1 MNILKLNLCILPR
14 TKNTLFLEAAK
25 IQEIESRLK
34 LSKINFKIKL
44 LTHPYTKTVLTNL
57 LISNNQ
63 KLHPDSIFNEKNR
76 HQDLNQEL
84 SRLHLAVKT
93 IEQIH
98 INKMKETKENKELRN
113 LLVNFYRNSEK
124 IFELMRAF

>member
-63 KLHPDSIFNEKNR
+63 KLHPNSIFNEKNR
-76 HQDLNQEL
+76 HQD
-84 SRLHLAVKT
+84 RLHLAVKT

-98 INKMKETKENKELRN
+98 IHKMKETKENKELRN